1 MITVLSREFLRGAI
15 RKESSFTDRHQARAM
30 VAGMLCGP
38 DFSHQ
43 RLVARGNQF
52 QAVAVSEPHQQKI
65 GEVLLVGR
73 EFEMHYRPAS
83 VKLIGSADDGLFHKV
98 HL

>member
-30 VAGMLCGP
+30 VADMLCGP

-52 QAVAVSEPHQQKI
+52 TAVAVSEPLQTNF
-65 GEVLLVGR
+65 GEVLPVGR
-73 EFEMHYRPAS
+73 EFEVDNRPAS
-83 VKLIGSADDGLFHKV
+83 VKSIGSADDGLFHEGHV
-98 HL
+98 